1 MQQRKDIKMNWFNE
15 IQGNKAAE
23 VFNDATKVAA
33 DYSLRLWEKQVETAR
48 SFADRNTSRA
58 LGAQD
63 FNSAEDALQLQRSAG
78 EAELA
83 EWRRT
88 VEEFSQLANDAGEE
102 FAAVADKS
110 FNVWDKS
117 LQDASKKSP
126 FLFPNG
132 VQTDAYV
139 NSVGIFL
146 KMAKDS
152 GEVFKNNMLDFGR
165 AAQQGTQAIVKNGH
179 AAKAKGGGK
188 AAKRS

>member
-1 MQQRKDIKMNWFNE
+1 M
-15 IQGNKAAE
+15 
-23 VFNDATKVAA
+23 
-33 DYSLRLWEKQVETAR
+33 
-48 SFADRNTSRA
+48 
-58 LGAQD
+58 GAQD

-152 GEVFKNNMLDFGR
+152 GEVFKNNMLDLVVR
-165 AAQQGTQAIVKNGH
+165 RN
-179 AAKAKGGGK
+179 KAH
-188 AAKRS
+188 RPL

>member
-1 MQQRKDIKMNWFNE
+1 MNWFNE

-23 VFNDATKVAA
+23 VFNDATKVAT

-48 SFADRNTSRA
+48 SFADRNISRA

-63 FNSAEDALQLQRSAG
+63 LNSAEDALQLQRNAG

-88 VEEFSQLANDAGEE
+88 VEEFSQLANNAGEG
-102 FAAVADKS
+102 FAAVANKG
-110 FNVWDKS
+110 FNVWDKT

-126 FLFPNG
+126 FSFPNG
-132 VQTDAYV
+132 GVQTNAYA

-146 KMAKDS
+146 KMAKNS
-152 GEVFKNNMLDFGR
+152 GEIFKNNMLDFGR
-165 AAQQGTQAIVKNGH
+165 AAQQGTQAAAKNGH
-179 AAKAKGGGK
+179 TAKAKGNGK
-188 AAKRS
+188 AAKHG

>member
-1 MQQRKDIKMNWFNE
+1 M
-15 IQGNKAAE
+15 
-23 VFNDATKVAA
+23 
-33 DYSLRLWEKQVETAR
+33 ETAR

-110 FNVWDKS
+110 FNVGINPCRMPPKNHRFY
-117 LQDASKKSP
+117 SP
-126 FLFPNG
+126 T
-132 VQTDAYV
+132 VY
-139 NSVGIFL
+139 
-146 KMAKDS
+146 
-152 GEVFKNNMLDFGR
+152 
-165 AAQQGTQAIVKNGH
+165 
-179 AAKAKGGGK
+179 
-188 AAKRS
+188 KRMPT

>member
-1 MQQRKDIKMNWFNE
+1 MGKAS
-15 IQGNKAAE
+15 GNGAQ
-23 VFNDATKVAA
+23 FC
-33 DYSLRLWEKQVETAR
+33 
-48 SFADRNTSRA
+48 DRNTSRA